1 MQSTRQTSISNS
13 AQTLAA
19 SAANDDASLFLPV
32 PWDELMDLGFCP
44 ALQLR
49 GFPLAKTL
57 PQRK

>member
-1 MQSTRQTSISNS
+1 LI
-13 AQTLAA
+13 A
-19 SAANDDASLFLPV
+19 SRLAANDDASLFLPV

-57 PQRK
+57 PQKVGGKS